1 MPNKEFEFKA
11 EDLILLRRFYKK
23 SPKLFGRSVTNTL
36 NQLAFESRTALIN
49 AISEQMTVRDNRF
62 VNRQMRVDQAKGVDI
77 RTAESE
83 VGSISSSR
91 FSGWIEQETGKKP
104 ETNRAFTLL
113 ARGGSEQN
121 KARPKARAKP
131 YNNFAK
137 ISDFTI
143 KAKSRQHRLI
153 IFLQMMVEQKKQFI
167 MPRKYKG
174 MGRGIYRIKR
184 KKIVAVQRFGPVK
197 IRKAPW
203 MKPTIQ
209 RDIDL
214 KNIRTIWSNN
224 INRVLPRRLK

>member
-11 EDLILLRRFYKK
+11 EDLILLRKFIKNPLSY
-23 SPKLFGRSVTNTL
+23 FGRSVTNTL

-49 AISEQMTVRDNRF
+49 TISEQMTVRNNDFLNKKMK
-62 VNRQMRVDQAKGVDI
+62 VKPEKGIDI

-83 VGSISSSR
+83 VGSISGPR

-104 ETNRAFTLL
+104 ETNRTFTLL
-113 ARGGSEQN
+113 ARGGNEQN
-121 KARPKARAKP
+121 QARPKARAKP
-131 YNNFAK
+131 SNNFAK

-153 IFLQMMVEQKKQFI
+153 IFLQMMVDQKKQFI
-167 MPRKYKG
+167 MPRKYKR

-197 IRKAPW
+197 VRKAPW

-209 RDIDL
+209 REIDT
-214 KNIRTIWSNN
+214 KSIRSIWASN

>member
-49 AISEQMTVRDNRF
+49 TISEQMTVRDNRF

-91 FSGWIEQETGKKP
+91 FSGWVEQETGKKP

-121 KARPKARAKP
+121 GLRARKHQG
-131 YNNFAK
+131 AK
-137 ISDFTI
+137 ILFAPKGKTF
-143 KAKSRQHRLI
+143 
-153 IFLQMMVEQKKQFI
+153 FLQQEK
-167 MPRKYKG
+167 R
-174 MGRGIYRIKR
+174 GRH
-184 KKIVAVQRFGPVK
+184 
-197 IRKAPW
+197 
-203 MKPTIQ
+203 
-209 RDIDL
+209 
-214 KNIRTIWSNN
+214 
-224 INRVLPRRLK
+224 